1 MTTPIIITF
10 CVLILLAYIFDL
22 SSQKTKIPTVIL
34 LLILGWGIQQLTV
47 FLKVQM
53 PDLKPL
59 LPIVGTVGLILI
71 VLEGGLE
78 LEFNKSKLPKIK
90 QASLSAFIPLVI
102 LSLIIGWALSYFN
115 QVSFKT
121 GIINALP
128 LSIIS
133 SAIAIP
139 SVQNL
144 GKATKEFVV
153 YESSLSDIFGVI
165 LFNFFTAN
173 EVINLWGVGNFFI
186 QFIIILVISII
197 ASVGLAILIKKINHH
212 VKFLPIVISIILI
225 YTLSKIFHLP
235 ALIFILIFGLLL
247 NNLDELKHWKLV
259 EYLDP
264 TQLNKEIHKFKEIV
278 VEMAFLVRTIFFL
291 LFGYTIN
298 AKELLNINSFLIS
311 VGIISLIILVRY
323 IYFKITRIDANPL
336 LYISPRGLITI
347 LLFLSIPIAHQI
359 PVINEALML
368 QIILLSA
375 FVMMFGLVFNTK
387 KTEEK

>member
-10 CVLILLAYIFDL
+10 CLLILLAYIFDL

-47 FLKVQM
+47 FLKVQV

-59 LPIVGTVGLILI
+59 LPIIGTIGLILI

-78 LEFNKSKLPKIK
+78 LEFNHSKLPKIK
-90 QASLSAFIPLVI
+90 QASLSAFIPLIV
-102 LSLIIGWALSYFN
+102 LTLIIGWGLSYFN

-197 ASVGLAILIKKINHH
+197 ASVGLAFLIKKINHH

-247 NNLDELKHWKLV
+247 NNLDE
-259 EYLDP
+259 
-264 TQLNKEIHKFKEIV
+264 FK
-278 VEMAFLVRTIFFL
+278 
-291 LFGYTIN
+291 
-298 AKELLNINSFLIS
+298 
-311 VGIISLIILVRY
+311 
-323 IYFKITRIDANPL
+323 
-336 LYISPRGLITI
+336 
-347 LLFLSIPIAHQI
+347 SI
-359 PVINEALML
+359 
-368 QIILLSA
+368 
-375 FVMMFGLVFNTK
+375 
-387 KTEEK
+387 